1 MRLQRAFVFLLLA
14 TAIALPVAAQVTTAD
29 LVGRILDPK
38 GLAVPGA
45 KVTVLN
51 SDTGF
56 KRETLTVDSG
66 DFAVTLLP
74 AGTYKVT
81 IEKEGFATA
90 VYEKLE
96 LAVGSK
102 QPLEVNL
109 KLGSSRETVTV
120 SEEPPLIEN
129 TRSDLSGT
137 VSPAEVKNLPIL
149 DRNFSGLMTLIPGVR
164 PAQGFDPTKTR
175 SGNISLNGSDGRS
188 FDYNVDGADN
198 KDNVIGGIV
207 QNFTMEGIQEFNV
220 VTDRYTAESGRTA
233 AGVVNVVSKSGSN
246 RLHGTA
252 FGLFQNSGLNK
263 NDFFTLQGC
272 AGASRGSRDGVPRR

>member
-29 LVGRILDPK
+29 LVGRVLDPK

-51 SDTGF
+51 SEPGLE
-56 KRETLTVDSG
+56 RENLAGDSG
-66 DFAVTLLP
+66 DVAVPLLP
-74 AGTYKVT
+74 ARTYIVM
-81 IEKEGFATA
+81 IEKEGFAAA

-188 FDYNVDGADN
+188 FDYNVDGGDN

-220 VTDRYTAESGRTA
+220 VTDRYTAESGRA
-233 AGVVNVVSKSGSN
+233 VGAVVNVITKSGTN
-246 RLHGTA
+246 QLHGSLV
-252 FGLFQNSGLNK
+252 GLFQNSGLNAEP
-263 NDFFTLQGC
+263 FTAEPG
-272 AGASRGSRDGVPRR
+272 PNPK